1 VIAATPPP
9 VPAQRIH
16 NLVLN
21 VRSFDSIARQVWGGD
36 AALVTLRLDSTLIRI
51 DKARRGP
58 RVTLVQEIATLEKH
72 GTTALKTLDPTGS
85 PLAEDAIQALRANL
99 AAFRSVLKTLRG

>member
-9 VPAQRIH
+9 TPAQIH

-21 VRSFDSIARQVWGGD
+21 VRSFDSLARQVWGGD
-36 AALVTLRLDSTLIRI
+36 AALVTLQIDETLIRI

-58 RVTLVQEIATLEKH
+58 KPKLAREIATLEKH
-72 GTTALKTLDPTGS
+72 GTTALRILDPTGS
-85 PLAEDAIQALRANL
+85 ALAEDAIHALRVNL
-99 AAFRSVLKTLRG
+99 AKFRTILKSLQR

>member
-1 VIAATPPP
+1 MIATTPPP
-9 VPAQRIH
+9 ATQVH

-36 AALVTLRLDSTLIRI
+36 AALVTLQLDSTLIRI

-58 RVTLVQEIATLEKH
+58 NAKLAKEIRTLQKQGAH
-72 GTTALKTLDPTGS
+72 ALQVLDPGGS
-85 PLAEDAIQALRANL
+85 ALAKDALSSLRTNL
-99 AAFRSVLKTLRG
+99 QLFARLLKRLQS

>member
-1 VIAATPPP
+1 VIHASPPP
-9 VPAQRIH
+9 PSARIR

-36 AALVTLRLDSTLIRI
+36 AALVTLQIDETLIRI

-58 RVTLVQEIATLEKH
+58 RAKLVREITTLEKH
-72 GTTALKTLDPTGS
+72 GQAALQTLDPTGS
-85 PLAEDAIQALRANL
+85 ALAQDAIQALRTNL
-99 AAFRSVLKTLRG
+99 AQFRAVLKKLHR